1 MSSGRTLR
9 SIFIISPASAPATVP
24 AGQSAPRLDDPQVVR
39 VVLHPD
45 GAATRGHTRR
55 SRLRFHSRLPALLL
69 DLGDGRAEV
78 ELACR
83 AGDVLCVV
91 RERSGGRGRWT
102 GQTVSVAAVPGN
114 GRTAEV
120 GPLVRLAG
128 VDRPVRLLAHLA
140 GGAAGR
146 FLGHLDRLEAAGVD
160 PADVA
165 PSFWTHLA
173 AAAEVEVDARRLPWP
188 DEWEDHQEGRP

>member
-1 MSSGRTLR
+1 M
-9 SIFIISPASAPATVP
+9 
-24 AGQSAPRLDDPQVVR
+24 VR

-45 GAATRGHTRR
+45 GAAFSGRAGR

-69 DLGDGRAEV
+69 DVGDGRPEV
-78 ELACR
+78 GLTCR

-91 RERSGGRGRWT
+91 RERLGGRGRWT
-102 GQTVSVAAVPGN
+102 GQTVSVAAVPGK
-114 GRTAEV
+114 GRTAEA

-140 GGAAGR
+140 AGAAGR

-160 PADVA
+160 PAAVE
-165 PSFWTHLA
+165 PGYWTHLA
-173 AAAEVEVDARRLPWP
+173 AAVEVGVDARRLPWP
-188 DEWEDHQEGRP
+188 DEREDHQEGRP